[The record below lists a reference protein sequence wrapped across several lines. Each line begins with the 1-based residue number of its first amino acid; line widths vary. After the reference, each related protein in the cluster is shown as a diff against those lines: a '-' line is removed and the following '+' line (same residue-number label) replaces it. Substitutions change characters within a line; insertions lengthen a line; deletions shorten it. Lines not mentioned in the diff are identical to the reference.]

1 MDKIYVMSDTHFG
14 HKNVIQYCRP
24 NFKSVEEMDETLIKN
39 WNDTVDNDDT
49 VFFLGDFAL
58 GPSERLVELGKRLN
72 GKKILIRGNHD
83 RASDTKFREAG
94 FQDIFKK
101 PLLMHF
107 DKFDITIEFSHA
119 PNQEAVYPNVYG
131 HLHEKGTNDK
141 THFCVCPEVNN
152 YKPVLLDD
160 IVKYFKEQK

>member
-58 GPSERLVELGKRLN
+58 GPSDRLVELGKRLN

-131 HLHEKGTNDK
+131 HLHEKGFNDK
-141 THFCVCPEVNN
+141 THFCVCPEINN